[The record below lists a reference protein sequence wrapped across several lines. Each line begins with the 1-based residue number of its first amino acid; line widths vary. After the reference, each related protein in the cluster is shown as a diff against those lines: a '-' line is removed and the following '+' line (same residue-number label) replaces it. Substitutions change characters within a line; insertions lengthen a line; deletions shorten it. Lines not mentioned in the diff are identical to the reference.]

1 VCVSGVIDR
10 GRQRTAE
17 EPGVCIEAAAGG
29 VQEGAGRGVCV
40 YVRARVRRCVRV
52 CSCLL
57 ELCIVSLITHSAW
70 MVIRSQWHERQLRE
84 YQDSAKS
91 MQNDAVA
98 LNQKLGMF
106 RARKAETLAQI
117 ARAVVC
123 AAFHHLPA
131 MHQLPN

>member
-1 VCVSGVIDR
+1 VC
-10 GRQRTAE
+10 A
-17 EPGVCIEAAAGG
+17 
-29 VQEGAGRGVCV
+29 CV
-40 YVRARVRRCVRV
+40 YVCV
-52 CSCLL
+52 CACLL
-57 ELCIVSLITHSAW
+57 ELCIVSLITRSALI
-70 MVIRSQWHERQLRE
+70 VSRSQWHERQLRE